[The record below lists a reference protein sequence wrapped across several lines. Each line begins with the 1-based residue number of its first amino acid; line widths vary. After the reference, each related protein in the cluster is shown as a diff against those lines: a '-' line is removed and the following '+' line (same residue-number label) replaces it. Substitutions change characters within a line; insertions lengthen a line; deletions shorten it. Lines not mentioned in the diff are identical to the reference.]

1 MRSTLRAALSR
12 FQACLQSFVGVSL
25 LSPEFHRIH
34 AMNRRSFLTV
44 AASSAATAMLTPAA
58 QAASAPSDSPREFYE
73 LRRYHLRRGPKQKIF
88 DDYLRTAWL
97 PAMERLGIGPI
108 GVFSVML
115 GPESPSTWVLVP
127 FKSLDEFASIPG
139 RLKDDADYRSAAAE
153 ARNAPA
159 SDPTYLRYENSL
171 LRSIGSVPKIEV
183 PTQTKAGKS
192 RIFELRTYESH
203 SKSANLKK
211 IEMFDTG
218 ETALFRRC
226 GLTPVFFGETLVGS
240 RLPNL
245 TYMLVFDDLAARDL
259 AWKTFVGD
267 PEWKKLSSTPGFTD
281 PEIVT
286 DISNQLLRPAAYS
299 QI

>member
-1 MRSTLRAALSR
+1 
-12 FQACLQSFVGVSL
+12 
-25 LSPEFHRIH
+25 
-34 AMNRRSFLTV
+34 MNRRSFLTA
-44 AASSAATAMLTPAA
+44 AASSAATAMLSQSSHAA
-58 QAASAPSDSPREFYE
+58 GASSESPREFYE

-88 DDYLRTAWL
+88 DDYLRQAWL
-97 PAMERLGIGPI
+97 PAMGRLGIGPI

-127 FKSLDEFASIPG
+127 FKSLDEFASVSG
-139 RLKDDADYRSAAAE
+139 RLKDDAEYKAAAAE

-171 LRSIGSVPKIEV
+171 LRSIASVPKIEV
-183 PTQTKAGKS
+183 PPQTKAGKS

-203 SKSANLKK
+203 SKSANQKK

-218 ETALFRRC
+218 ETALFRRF
-226 GLTPVFFGETLVGS
+226 GLTPVFFGETLIGN

-259 AWKTFVGD
+259 AWKTFAGD
-267 PEWKKLSSTPGFTD
+267 PEWKKMSSTPGFTD